1 MSGRAIKFGSPV
13 QTSDGPA
20 GIVGG
25 VAIDAGGRRIVHL
38 IVEPKHRHP
47 QAHLVPVDVVA
58 SDDGNDEGLTLGCT
72 LAELRSDMPVVE
84 SALRP
89 ARNPQPFEGGADWS
103 EVFHAGAQPAP
114 GFVSDPEDP
123 GPTGPSRREVD
134 EDVLPGGEVELRH
147 GALVAANDYQPVGE
161 VGGFDV
167 DSDWNITAV
176 KLAPRHLHRDRHVA
190 IPIADVAVIEP
201 DMVRLEL
208 SVERVRAL

>member
-58 SDDGNDEGLTLGCT
+58 SGDGNDEGLTLSCT
-72 LAELRSDMPVVE
+72 LAELRRDMPVVE

-89 ARNPQPFEGGADWS
+89 ARNPQPFESGADWS
-103 EVFHAGAQPAP
+103 EVFHAAAQPAP

-123 GPTGPSRREVD
+123 GPTGSSREVS

-208 SVERVRAL
+208 SAERVRAL